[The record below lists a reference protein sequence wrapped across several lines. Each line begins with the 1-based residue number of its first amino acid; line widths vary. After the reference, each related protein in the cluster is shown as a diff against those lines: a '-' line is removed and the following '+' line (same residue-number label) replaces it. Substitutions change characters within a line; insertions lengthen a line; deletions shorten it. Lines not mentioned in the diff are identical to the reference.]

1 MAYQAAAATLEG
13 SRAGLS
19 AEDSGGGPGKTVT
32 MGYPKL
38 GEQIINVG

>member
-1 MAYQAAAATLEG
+1 MAYQAAAATQED

-19 AEDSGGGPGKTVT
+19 AEDSGGKTVT

-38 GEQIINVG
+38 GKQIINVG